1 MINVNLDS
9 NTIWARQSS
18 KFFITVRNS
27 GPEDL
32 YCGDEELESPSKYII
47 VSSLDIAPRI
57 GDEQEALVANKDDI
71 AFEVVEQPES
81 GRHYQLWTCMYS
93 NGILKVKPSEGMACL
108 PKKSCLR
115 IQADIKG
122 ADISEGLGLLN
133 YRFRDWQLYDTV
145 KSELIKQ
152 EKEEKELWVTKVSA
166 PEIEFAPK
174 SAYSYGEEAVVA
186 WKVKD
191 MGEDMGE
198 ISVAING
205 QMQSLQSSYEDI
217 YEGEISLFMKNEPHV
232 LEFRSEY
239 ISRGLRKKF
248 WPAWF
253 QAQEISMPESRIP
266 EKDGQITL
274 WWNIPEA
281 SECKVQNKE
290 KASLDQT
297 ESFQIDG
304 DETEFL
310 LSYYDEDSYEKKMK
324 ISYQAP
330 CIKEFTFAGG
340 NGRSGENNGY
350 MFGFADPKQINTM
363 DAVVNAIYGG
373 DDPWIPPSPPVE
385 YETLHIHVQCE
396 KGNAYFSINRGQVW
410 TLSKEDQ
417 EKGKDISVVKEGQYS
432 LELWDCYGC
441 KVKGELWH

>member
-1 MINVNLDS
+1 MINVSLDS
-9 NTIWARQSS
+9 NTIWASQSS

-32 YCGDEELESPSKYII
+32 YCGDEELESLSKYII

-57 GDEQEALVANKDDI
+57 GDAQEALVADKDDI
-71 AFEVVEQPES
+71 AFEVAEQPEC
-81 GRHYQLWTCMYS
+81 GRHYQLWTCRYS
-93 NGILKVKPSEGMACL
+93 NGILKVKPSEGVACL

-133 YRFRDWQLYDTV
+133 YRFRDWQIYDTV
-145 KSELIKQ
+145 KSEFIKQ
-152 EKEEKELWVTKVSA
+152 EKEEKELWVTKVPA

-174 SAYSYGEEAVVA
+174 SEYSYGAETVVA
-186 WKVKD
+186 WKVKG

-198 ISVAING
+198 VSVAING
-205 QMQSLQSSYEDI
+205 QMQSLQSSYGDV

-239 ISRGLRKKF
+239 ILRGLSKKF

-253 QAQEISMPESRIP
+253 KVREISMPESRIP

-281 SECKVQNKE
+281 SACRVQEKE
-290 KASLDQT
+290 KAALDQT
-297 ESFQIDG
+297 ESFQIDR

-310 LSYYDEDSYEKKMK
+310 LSYYGEDQYEKKMK
-324 ISYQAP
+324 LSYQAP
-330 CIKEFTFAGG
+330 CIKEFSFAGA
-340 NGRSGENNGY
+340 NGRIGENNDA
-350 MFGFADPKQINTM
+350 MSGFADPKKISTM
-363 DAVVNAIYGG
+363 DAAVNAIYGG
-373 DDPWIPPSPPVE
+373 DDPWTPPSAPVE
-385 YETLHIHVQCE
+385 YETLRVRAQCE
-396 KGNAYFSINRGQVW
+396 KGNAYFSINRGQIW
-410 TLSKEDQ
+410 ILSKEDQ
-417 EKGKDISVVKEGQYS
+417 EKGKDVSAVKAGQYS

-441 KVKGELWH
+441 KVKGELKH